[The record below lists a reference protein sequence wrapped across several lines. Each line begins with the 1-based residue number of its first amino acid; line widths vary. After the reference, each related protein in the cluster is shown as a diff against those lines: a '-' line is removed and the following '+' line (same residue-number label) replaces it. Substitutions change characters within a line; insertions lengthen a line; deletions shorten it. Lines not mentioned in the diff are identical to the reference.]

1 MAIEVRIH
9 AHGKGVH
16 RKSESQQARWHDP
29 PTSAL
34 ATHVDPALSTVAN
47 RLPKTKEHT
56 MVKEI
61 RRFMKEEEGASA
73 AEYAVLIT
81 LITLFLVAS
90 VGGLGGAIQT
100 AINGAAAVIAP
111 S

>member
-1 MAIEVRIH
+1 MLKV
-9 AHGKGVH
+9 
-16 RKSESQQARWHDP
+16 
-29 PTSAL
+29 
-34 ATHVDPALSTVAN
+34 
-47 RLPKTKEHT
+47 
-56 MVKEI
+56 I